1 MRQDVNALQKFYDG
15 PLGAVALKM
24 ALARLTAL
32 WPEGGGRDFLGLGYA
47 GPYLE
52 PYRASARR
60 TVMLAPAAQG
70 AERWPADG
78 RALVC
83 LGEDQRLPFM
93 DAVFDRVILV
103 HALEEAPAPR
113 QMLRE
118 VWRVTAPEGRLVII
132 TANRA
137 GVWALADATPFGHG
151 QPFSRAQL
159 GALLRDN
166 LFEPTATARALYAWP
181 WSFGPALALANGLE
195 RAGETL
201 WPALGGLLMMEAVKR
216 LSIEPAAPR
225 RQIVL
230 ARGRA
235 AAGLRRTRK

>member
-1 MRQDVNALQKFYDG
+1 MRQDVHALQKFYDS
-15 PLGAVALKM
+15 PLGAVASRA

-32 WPEGGGRDFLGLGYA
+32 WPDAAGRDMLGLGYA

-52 PYRASARR
+52 PYRAGARR
-60 TVMLAPAAQG
+60 TVMFAPGPQG
-70 AERWPADG
+70 AERWPEQG

-83 LGEDQRLPFM
+83 LGDENRLPFM

-103 HALEEAPAPR
+103 HALEEATAPR
-113 QMLRE
+113 LLLRE
-118 VWRVTAPEGRLVII
+118 VWRVTAPEGRLVVI

-137 GVWALADATPFGHG
+137 GVWALADGQPFGHG
-151 QPFSRAQL
+151 QPFSRRQL

-181 WSFGPALALANGLE
+181 WRFGLPLAGTLE
-195 RAGETL
+195 KVGETV

-216 LSIEPAAPR
+216 LSIDPPAAR
-225 RQIVL
+225 RQVVL
-230 ARGRA
+230 ARARA
-235 AAGLRRTRK
+235 ATGLR